1 MGGYEWFAG
10 LVTSRLSVPLSKVQ
24 LNTLY
29 GHFETLMRWNQK
41 LNLTSIRD
49 PEEVVIRHY
58 CECLLFAAG
67 LPAQA
72 GRSVVDVG
80 SGAGFPGVPIAVLRS
95 DCGVTLLESHRRK
108 GVFLEESTR
117 SIGNVSVSVARAEA
131 IQDTFDWVVSRAVRA
146 ETVVSLI
153 PTLGA
158 NIGLMIS
165 DVDYQRVRD
174 TSVVWEKTDPI
185 PWSQHQLCAYGVSR
199 GTSTS
204 EIPLRISE

>member
-1 MGGYEWFAG
+1 MGGYKWFAE
-10 LVTSRLSVPLSKVQ
+10 LVTSRLPVPLSKDQ

-29 GHFETLMRWNQK
+29 GHFEMLMRWNQK

-67 LPAQA
+67 LPAEA
-72 GRSVVDVG
+72 GNSVVDVG
-80 SGAGFPGVPIAVLRS
+80 SGAGFPGVPIAVLRP

-117 SIGNVSVSVARAEA
+117 GIGNISVLVARAEA
-131 IQDTFDWVVSRAVRA
+131 IQVTFDWVVSRAVRA
-146 ETVVSLI
+146 EAVVSLI
-153 PTLGA
+153 PALGS

-165 DVDYQRVRD
+165 DVDFQRVREN
-174 TSVVWEKTDPI
+174 SVVWAKNEPI
-185 PWSQHQLCAYGVSR
+185 PWSRHQLCAYGHVSR
-199 GTSTS
+199 GTMD
-204 EIPLRISE
+204 